1 MKDVQAQL
9 NQIVLER
16 SKYDPYFLDSTIL
29 ITKETRKMVAKFLF
43 QYSGKIKLSKIY
55 KTSDGWTADEIH
67 AKIDGQAPTITI
79 VKTTKN
85 KIFGGFTTI
94 PWDKSSSYKSDTSAF
109 TFSVDLCSKYPV
121 NPANAGSAIYC
132 GSGYGPTFGGGHFFN
147 ICTNSNTSNSSYMNA
162 AHPTYP
168 NTPLAA
174 NGKSA
179 LLDGEYNF
187 LVADMEVYKVS
198 VVT

>member
-1 MKDVQAQL
+1 
-9 NQIVLER
+9 
-16 SKYDPYFLDSTIL
+16 
-29 ITKETRKMVAKFLF
+29 
-43 QYSGKIKLSKIY
+43 
-55 KTSDGWTADEIH
+55 
-67 AKIDGQAPTITI
+67 

-94 PWDKSSSYKSDTSAF
+94 PWEKSGGSYKSDTSAF

-132 GSGYGPTFGGGHFFN
+132 NSSYGPTFGGGHFFR
-147 ICTNSNTSNSSYMNA
+147 ILDSSNTSNNSYVSA
-162 AHPTYP
+162 FSCSTYP
-168 NTPLAA
+168 NTPKAA

-187 LVADMEVYKVS
+187 LVADMEVYKVT
-198 VVT
+198 VVA